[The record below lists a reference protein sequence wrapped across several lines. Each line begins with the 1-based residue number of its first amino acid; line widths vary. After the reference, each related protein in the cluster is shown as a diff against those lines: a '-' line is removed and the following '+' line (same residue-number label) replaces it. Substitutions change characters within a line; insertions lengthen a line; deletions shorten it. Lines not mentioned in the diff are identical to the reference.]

1 MPELSIGIDVGGTKV
16 LGGVVDSHGNIL
28 TTHREDTPKSGGTDL
43 TQAVIGVIQELLAQ
57 YPEKEIAAVGIS
69 AAGFVSSDRQTMLA
83 APNIAGWNGV
93 NLHNEIKKEILLPV
107 VIEND
112 ANAAAWGEAKYGAG
126 RGENDVMM
134 LTIGTGIGGGLVNDG
149 ELYRGAFGV
158 AGEFGHVRVV
168 PNGIECGCGAHGCF
182 EQYASGSALKRH
194 LREEIERS
202 PEKAEKLLARAGGK
216 IENLKGD
223 HIMAAARE
231 GDPLAIAAFNTTGD
245 WLGAGIATIAMVVD
259 PACVVIGGGV
269 AEAGEIL
276 MVPTRA
282 AIEKYMPFNKKHPS
296 PKVFAAKLGND
307 AGLVGVAD
315 LARR

>member
-1 MPELSIGIDVGGTKV
+1 VPELSIGIDVGGTKV
-16 LGGVVDSHGNIL
+16 LGGVVDSQGNIL
-28 TTHREDTPKSGGTDL
+28 TTHREETPQSGGSAL
-43 TQAVIGVIQELLAQ
+43 TQTVIGVIQELLAQ

-83 APNIAGWNGV
+83 APNIAGWNGL
-93 NLHNEIKKEILLPV
+93 NLRNEIMKENSLSI

-126 RGENDVMM
+126 RGEKDVMM

-158 AGEFGHVRVV
+158 AGEFGHVRIV
-168 PNGIECGCGAHGCF
+168 PNGIECGCGARGCF

-202 PEKAEKLLARAGGK
+202 PEQAEKLLVRAGGK

-223 HIMAAARE
+223 LIMAAARD
-231 GDPLAIAAFNTTGD
+231 GDALALGAFNTTGD
-245 WLGAGIATIAMVVD
+245 WLGAGIASIAMVID

-276 MVPTRA
+276 MRPTRA

-296 PKVFAAKLGND
+296 PKVFAAQLGND